1 MKKRMMFYKV
11 AYKFNNS
18 PYLMATKNA
27 TIRLIPLTLVIA
39 FLTLIVNLLPLF
51 FDKGKLHSVIYF
63 IEKMTI
69 ATTSAY
75 PYLLVFAMIFY
86 LSLIKRKDFRIN
98 TGTFSIL
105 SLIIFN
111 IIVNNTLN
119 FGVGIKFIR
128 PVLVSIISY
137 ELYYWLFEKMNF
149 NLESKRLKQ
158 VFIEPKSILFVFF
171 YVTITSIIAV
181 FYKELYMVLNHYM
194 NYHIYFSNSFLLSM
208 LYTFLYVLPWIFG
221 VHGVYLN
228 TPYYEYIKSNQAFN
242 QAIGELGF
250 NNFEILT
257 SNFYNLFVNIGG
269 SGATL
274 SLLIALFL
282 SKSKNDKSFAKLA
295 LIPSLFNINEILIF
309 GFPIII
315 NLYLIIPF
323 LLVPTLFTGLSYL
336 AIYYGLIPTVTENI
350 SWIIPPFINSLM
362 FSKGNFTIFLWQCFL
377 ILIGTLIYG
386 FFLKKYNKLTDAPIC
401 EDFNFLKDIYSEET
415 SNQTNLDILSKSTN
429 AKIELKSLL
438 DNGEF
443 ILFFQ
448 PIINRDRD
456 KRLKLEALVRI
467 NHKTRGI
474 VPPYFLEHFKTLKHL
489 TTVDFWVIAEAFN
502 SLKQLKKYE
511 KDVEISINI
520 SSDTFMDTRFIPK
533 LEELIKKYKIN
544 PNQIILELVEEICI
558 YDLDFAKE
566 RIDILKKIGFQIA
579 IDDFG
584 TGYSSLSYLL
594 DLEVDY
600 IKIDRKFILGLS
612 QKKGQII
619 LENIIKMIKTI
630 NFKIVAEGVETIE
643 QVKFLEKSEIDFI
656 QGFYFSK
663 PLSFEDTIEYIIIN
677 KNKK

>member
-1 MKKRMMFYKV
+1 MKKKMMFYKFI
-11 AYKFNNS
+11 YKFNNS

-27 TIRLIPLTLVIA
+27 TIKLIPLTLVIS
-39 FLTLIVNLLPLF
+39 FLTLIMNFLPLF
-51 FDKGKLHSVIYF
+51 FDKGKAYSIVNL
-63 IEKMTI
+63 IERITI
-69 ATTSAY
+69 GTTSAY
-75 PYLLVFAMIFY
+75 SYLLVFAISFY
-86 LSLIKRKDFRIN
+86 LSLIKRKDFKIN

-119 FGVGIKFIR
+119 FGLGIKFIR
-128 PVLVSIISY
+128 AVIVSIISY

-158 VFIEPKSILFVFF
+158 LFIEPKSILFVFF
-171 YVTITSIIAV
+171 YVTIISVIAS
-181 FYKELYMVLNHYM
+181 FYRELYMILNHLM
-194 NYHIYFSNSFLLSM
+194 NYYIYFSSSFLLSM
-208 LYTFLYVLPWIFG
+208 LYSLLYVLPWIFG
-221 VHGVYLN
+221 IHGVYLN
-228 TPYYEYIKSNQAFN
+228 IPYYEYIKSNQAFN
-242 QAIGELGF
+242 QAIGEMGF
-250 NNFEILT
+250 HNFEILT

-282 SKSKNDKSFAKLA
+282 SKSKNDKSFAKIA

-350 SWIIPPFINSLM
+350 SWLIPPFINSLM

-377 ILIGTLIYG
+377 IFIGTLIYG

-401 EDFNFLKDIYSEET
+401 EGFNFLKDIYSEET

-429 AKIELKSLL
+429 AKIELKNLL

-448 PIINRDRD
+448 PIINTD
-456 KRLKLEALVRI
+456 KNSGLKLEALVRI

-502 SLKQLKKYE
+502 SLKQLKEYE
-511 KDVEISINI
+511 QDVEISINI
-520 SSDTFMDTRFIPK
+520 SSDTFIDTRFILK

-558 YDLDFAKE
+558 YDLNFAKE
-566 RIDILKKIGFQIA
+566 RIDTLKKIGFQIA

-600 IKIDRKFILGLS
+600 IKIDRKFILGLE

-619 LENIIKMIKTI
+619 LSNIIKMIKSI
-630 NFKIVAEGVETIE
+630 DFKIVAEGVETIE
-643 QVKFLEKSEIDFI
+643 QVNFLEKYEIDFI

-663 PLSFEDTIEYIIIN
+663 PLSFEDTIEYIIIH
-677 KNKK
+677 KK

>member
-1 MKKRMMFYKV
+1 MRKRMMFYKF

-27 TIRLIPLTLVIA
+27 TIRLIPLTIVIA
-39 FLTLIVNLLPLF
+39 FLTLTINFLPLF
-51 FDKGKLHSVIYF
+51 FNKEETYPTIHF
-63 IEKMTI
+63 IEKITI
-69 ATTSAY
+69 GVTSAY
-75 PYLLVFAMIFY
+75 PYLLAFAISFY

-111 IIVNNTLN
+111 IIANNTLN
-119 FGVGIKFIR
+119 FGLGIKFIR
-128 PVLVSIISY
+128 AVFVSIISY

-448 PIINRDRD
+448 PIINTN
-456 KRLKLEALVRI
+456 KEKNLKLEALVRI

-600 IKIDRKFILGLS
+600 IKIDRKFILGLN

-619 LENIIKMIKTI
+619 LENIIKMIKSI

>member
-1 MKKRMMFYKV
+1 MKKKMIFYKF

-39 FLTLIVNLLPLF
+39 FLTLIINFFPLF
-51 FDKGKLHSVIYF
+51 FDKGNAYSTIHF
-63 IEKMTI
+63 IEKITI
-69 ATTSAY
+69 AVTSAY
-75 PYLLVFAMIFY
+75 PYLLAFAISFY

-111 IIVNNTLN
+111 IIINNTLN
-119 FGVGIKFIR
+119 FGLGIKFIR
-128 PVLVSIISY
+128 AVFVSIISY

-181 FYKELYMVLNHYM
+181 FYKELYMVLNHFM
-194 NYHIYFSNSFLLSM
+194 NYHTYFSNSFLLSM

-221 VHGVYLN
+221 IHGVYLN
-228 TPYYEYIKSNQAFN
+228 IPYYEYIKSNQAFN

-250 NNFEILT
+250 HNFEILT

-315 NLYLIIPF
+315 NLYLIVPF

-362 FSKGNFTIFLWQCFL
+362 FSKGNFTVFLWQCFL

-386 FFLKKYNKLTDAPIC
+386 FFLKKYNKLIDAPIC

-438 DNGEF
+438 DSGEF

-448 PIINRDRD
+448 PIINRDKD

-502 SLKQLKKYE
+502 SLKQLKEYE
-511 KDVEISINI
+511 QDVEISINI
-520 SSDTFMDTRFIPK
+520 SSDTFMDTRFLPK

-600 IKIDRKFILGLS
+600 IKIDRKFILGLN

-619 LENIIKMIKTI
+619 LENIIKMIKSI

-663 PLSFEDTIEYIIIN
+663 PLSFEDTIEYIIIH